1 MESIGSIIRTAREE
15 KGYSIEQVARET
27 NIAKRYI
34 VALESEDVEAFPGE
48 TYFIG
53 FLRNYAEFLGEDPDR
68 LIGIFR
74 NMKIQEQPPPMEELL
89 TTRKRK
95 GLPVII
101 AAAAVLAVLGVIFWV
116 RILPGMEE
124 RSTLADAEAS
134 AAAEAPAPAARP
146 DPSAPVAAGSR
157 YDFKDEILERS
168 FLSGDTIVVYSAG
181 GQFPLTVGAIG
192 ETVTL
197 NGGSGP
203 LELKPEVSSLLDL
216 NGDGVNDVK
225 ILLRRILDD
234 RSSVVLYLDKYV
246 ESADPLA
253 HTPDAIAPAA
263 TAAAPEPAVPAAVP
277 ATSAVIGT
285 ASVAS
290 RASREVV
297 LLVADKPESFDLDVV
312 FRGLCLLRYVSD
324 ANTREERYFHKSEVF
339 KLEASREMR
348 LWISNAGSFTG
359 KIRGVDVPLGNP
371 GEVATKLIRWEKDN
385 GTGKYQLK
393 LIPVY

>member
-101 AAAAVLAVLGVIFWV
+101 AAVAVLAVLGVIFWF

-124 RSTLADAEAS
+124 RSTLAAAGEP
-134 AAAEAPAPAARP
+134 AAAEAPVPAAQP

-168 FLSGDTIVVYSAG
+168 FLSGDTIVIYSAG
-181 GQFPLTVGAIG
+181 GQFPLTVGDIG

-197 NGGSGP
+197 DGGSGP

-253 HTPDAIAPAA
+253 HTPDEIAPAA
-263 TAAAPEPAVPAAVP
+263 AAATPEPAPAAVP

-297 LLVADKPESFDLDVV
+297 LLVADQPESFDLDVV